1 MEGAH
6 PVLALELDSAGRNVW
21 VADAGGFITAIYF
34 DLATTSL
41 ILVRRSLQLYFLYH
55 LSYIQLYF
63 SMINGSVI
71 LPFNSYFI
79 PIFRL

>member
-41 ILVRRSLQLYFLYH
+41 ILVRRSFSSYFLNP
-55 LSYIQLYF
+55 L
-63 SMINGSVI
+63 I
-71 LPFNSYFI
+71 LIPFK
-79 PIFRL
+79 RQVH